1 MDVKWMRELLREEGI
16 ATADFDEGSIK
27 ETGLDGLVILTVC
40 LKYCRTEI

>member
-1 MDVKWMRELLREEGI
+1 MDARTSQRGGV